1 MKKLRFGDK
10 ARRYFW
16 VLLFATYSVSAAGVM
31 IDVLGDEYRQL
42 SQVAV
47 TTVNSK
53 EDVRM
58 SGASQVAAVYRA
70 SSGAPFSTLPPGST
84 FKVVWPDGSSEY
96 VMIVNPASGTGVDP
110 IPGSQHKAPAPQA
123 ANDASAEASP
133 EVVQEASQ
141 TAGSR

>member
-1 MKKLRFGDK
+1 MKSLKFGDK

-16 VLLFATYSVSAAGVM
+16 VLLFATYSVSAAGVV

-47 TTVNSK
+47 TTVDSS
-53 EDVRM
+53 EAVRM

-84 FKVVWPDGSSEY
+84 FRVVWPDGSSEY
-96 VMIVNPASGTGVDP
+96 VMIVSPSSSAGVDP
-110 IPGSQHKAPAPQA
+110 IPGSAQAAPAA
-123 ANDASAEASP
+123 EVASDATADASPGLGA
-133 EVVQEASQ
+133 
-141 TAGSR
+141 R

>member
-31 IDVLGDEYRQL
+31 IDVLGDEYRHL

-47 TTVNSK
+47 TTVDSDK
-53 EDVRM
+53 EVRM

-70 SSGAPFSTLPPGST
+70 SSGAPFSTLPAGST

-110 IPGSQHKAPAPQA
+110 IPGSQQKAPAQA
-123 ANDASAEASP
+123 GDVPAGASADASPTVGA
-133 EVVQEASQ
+133 
-141 TAGSR
+141 R